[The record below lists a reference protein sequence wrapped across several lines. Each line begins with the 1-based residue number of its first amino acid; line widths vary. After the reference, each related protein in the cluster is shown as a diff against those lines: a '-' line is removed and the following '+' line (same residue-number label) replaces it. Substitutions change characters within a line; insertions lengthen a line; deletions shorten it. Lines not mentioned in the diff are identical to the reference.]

1 MARITDI
8 NDLLF
13 PVELHPVFTEFEI
26 NGRKIRIE
34 VPNNKIVV
42 NSKSGKPFGVVSSTY
57 KLITNHE
64 AIKLG
69 KRCAEE
75 LFGSVEADNIE
86 IFNVDAPSTASYC
99 HIDLVHKNYI
109 MNLWDEEKKSDL
121 YIPYIRI
128 TNSYNTLRALR
139 FDIGFCRKICLNG
152 VVFESETIQFM
163 FSHVKH
169 ELNRDISFALE
180 QEKVKALFDKFVSY
194 ANSLRKFQI
203 TTDNSMKLIT
213 TLFGIKNES
222 EIDFKDKKEDRREYD
237 SLNEVIEN
245 KLKKYIKELGET
257 GYSLFNVITDIASHP
272 IDNRYF
278 RRDMNT
284 MQRLAGNWIN
294 SFQEEIQKPTF
305 NILEYL
311 QLLKESPNK
320 ALHLSSNRY
329 VATSGE
335 L

>member
-1 MARITDI
+1 
-8 NDLLF
+8 
-13 PVELHPVFTEFEI
+13 
-26 NGRKIRIE
+26 
-34 VPNNKIVV
+34 
-42 NSKSGKPFGVVSSTY
+42 
-57 KLITNHE
+57 
-64 AIKLG
+64 
-69 KRCAEE
+69 
-75 LFGSVEADNIE
+75 
-86 IFNVDAPSTASYC
+86 
-99 HIDLVHKNYI
+99 
-109 MNLWDEEKKSDL
+109 
-121 YIPYIRI
+121 
-128 TNSYNTLRALR
+128 
-139 FDIGFCRKICLNG
+139 
-152 VVFESETIQFM
+152 M